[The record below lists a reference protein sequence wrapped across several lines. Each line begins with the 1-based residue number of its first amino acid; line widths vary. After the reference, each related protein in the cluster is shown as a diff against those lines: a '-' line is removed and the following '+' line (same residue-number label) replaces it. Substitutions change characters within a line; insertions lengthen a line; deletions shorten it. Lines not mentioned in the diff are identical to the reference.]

1 MGQDAAFGSSTGS
14 GDSGGPPPVDAGP
27 LTGPIPYTGP
37 KVTGAM
43 KINRGATMGR
53 LVPGYAGFSFEKS
66 HMTDGFFTGTHAP
79 LIEMFK
85 LLGPGYLRLGGHDV
99 DSRHWQ
105 ASAPPVPGGTTSQ
118 MVGTADVDGLAAF
131 LRATG
136 WKAIYGLNLQSET
149 TPTNDVAEATYVAS
163 ALGAN
168 LHSFEIGNEWGGGLE
183 ARWRTFA
190 DAIKAAL
197 PTTQQTGPGA
207 CCGTGFPV
215 SFAANEASRIVLL
228 TYHHYVGVAGQGATV
243 AAVLNTDVGLIADTK
258 QLVAAAS
265 ANGIS
270 GGFRWGEI
278 NTYAHH
284 GQAGVSDAYA
294 SALWG
299 VDDMLTSAELGA
311 VGVNYHGGGQNM
323 DGNNC
328 PSGPSSCSAPFR
340 YSPIVEVNSQV
351 TAAAP
356 LFYAM
361 LFVSRAGTGAMFPMA
376 VTVPNNMNV
385 TAYAIGPTDG
395 STYVAIVNKDS
406 ANGVEATVDVGAAVL
421 AATADYMEGP
431 SLSATS
437 GVRFAGAGISAAGA
451 WTPQPP
457 HGLPASGNTFT
468 VVVPPT
474 SAVLVH
480 AR

>member
-1 MGQDAAFGSSTGS
+1 MAQDAPSDGSTASN
-14 GDSGGPPPVDAGP
+14 DSGRTPSYDAGP
-27 LTGPIPYTGP
+27 PTGPLPYTGP
-37 KVTGAM
+37 KVTGTV
-43 KINRGATMGR
+43 KVNRASPMGS
-53 LVPGYAGFSFEKS
+53 LAPGYAGFSFEKS

-85 LLGPGYLRLGGHDV
+85 LLGPGYVRLGGHDV

-136 WKAIYGLNLQSET
+136 WKVIYGLNLQSET
-149 TPTNDVAEATYVAS
+149 TPTNDVAEATYVAN

-197 PTTQQTGPGA
+197 PATQQTGPGA

-215 SFAANEASRIVLL
+215 SFAANEASRLVLL
-228 TYHHYVGVAGQGATV
+228 TYHHYVGVAGQGASV
-243 AAVLNTDVGLIADTK
+243 AAVLNPDNGLIADTK

-265 ANGIS
+265 SNSIS

-299 VDDMLTSAELGA
+299 IDNMLTSAELGA

-328 PSGPSSCSAPFR
+328 PSGPSSCGAPFR
-340 YSPIVEVNSQV
+340 YSPIVEINSQV

-361 LFVSRAGTGAMFPMA
+361 LFVSHAGTGAMFSTTLA
-376 VTVPNNMNV
+376 VPNNLNV
-385 TAYAIGPTDG
+385 TAYAVGQTDG
-395 STYVAIVNKDS
+395 STVVVIVNKDS
-406 ANGVEATVDVGAAVL
+406 ANGFEATVDVGAAVTS
-421 AATADYMEGP
+421 ATGDYLEGP
-431 SLSATS
+431 ALSATS
-437 GVRFAGAGISAAGA
+437 GVKFAGAGVSATGA

-457 HGLPASGNTFT
+457 HGLPIAGNTFT
-468 VVVPPT
+468 VVVPPIG
-474 SAVLVH
+474 AVLVH